1 MADQTPYEGCSWKNV
16 ELKDFYEW
24 KGEVN
29 TRLSNIEKGQEEQK
43 LIMAQVLEAVNSL
56 KVEQSI
62 QKTKLATI
70 VATISL
76 VVSQLAN
83 WLGPKM
89 AAMFK

>member
-1 MADQTPYEGCSWKNV
+1 
-16 ELKDFYEW
+16 
-24 KGEVN
+24 
-29 TRLSNIEKGQEEQK
+29 
-43 LIMAQVLEAVNSL
+43 MAQVLEAVNSL